1 MDNPD
6 LENLVSTQIQNHEYL
21 NKQIGNFSKY
31 FSSKYRI
38 LKISGKLEKWFE
50 LDFSIFINELNKSIK
65 SGKGEILQKK
75 DEFEWMEL
83 FEENKKKA
91 LEHKLQIDQADKEI
105 DRMVYDLYG
114 LTEDE
119 IQIVENS

>member
-6 LENLVSTQIQNHEYL
+6 LENLVSTQILNHEYL
-21 NKQIGNFSKY
+21 NKQTRNFSKY

-83 FEENKKKA
+83 FEENKKKVLDLKA
-91 LEHKLQIDQADKEI
+91 QIDETDKEI
-105 DRMVYDLYG
+105 DRIVYELYG
-114 LTEDE
+114 LTEEE
-119 IQIVENS
+119 IQIVENN